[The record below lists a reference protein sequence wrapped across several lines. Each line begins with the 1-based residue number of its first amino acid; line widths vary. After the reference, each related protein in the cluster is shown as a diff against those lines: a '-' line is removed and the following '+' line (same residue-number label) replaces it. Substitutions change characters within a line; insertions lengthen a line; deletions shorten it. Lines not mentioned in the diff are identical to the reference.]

1 MYKQRQSSITC
12 YTTMSFLCQLAY
24 FSSCISHVKS
34 FLILCQELGLQNA
47 WISETIFWSLFIPFV
62 LWSFSP
68 FVTVRK
74 RFYTAV
80 IYARILMVL
89 TLCQMLRI
97 LSFTVTQLPAPNYHC
112 RAGESTAV
120 REMPDSW
127 TGHIVVDIGRQ
138 ATHGCGDLIFSSHTT
153 FVLVGVLTYTE
164 YGEVIIL
171 KILGWIGVAMMSLV
185 IVASRKHYSVDVVV
199 AWYTVPLV
207 FYALLRRWTTKRPPQ
222 DYWPHRP
229 LVTEEDKGTGPWKDG
244 HLMPVSTKDSFPDP
258 KNPTS
263 SDTADTKKP
272 LMSILV
278 HTPPL
283 HSRQTS
289 RSSADFRPLTAKEG
303 ASPPPASPV
312 RTDLNRGHILTHHQP
327 SAQPSSINIL
337 PASSATATASN
348 RSHRRN
354 ATSTT
359 LADMES
365 DSSGDLE
372 AGYQTIGS
380 SFVVG
385 GYAFHF
391 S

>member
-1 MYKQRQSSITC
+1 
-12 YTTMSFLCQLAY
+12 
-24 FSSCISHVKS
+24 
-34 FLILCQELGLQNA
+34 
-47 WISETIFWSLFIPFV
+47 
-62 LWSFSP
+62 
-68 FVTVRK
+68 
-74 RFYTAV
+74 
-80 IYARILMVL
+80 
-89 TLCQMLRI
+89 
-97 LSFTVTQLPAPNYHC
+97 
-112 RAGESTAV
+112 
-120 REMPDSW
+120 
-127 TGHIVVDIGRQ
+127 
-138 ATHGCGDLIFSSHTT
+138 
-153 FVLVGVLTYTE
+153 
-164 YGEVIIL
+164 
-171 KILGWIGVAMMSLV
+171 
-185 IVASRKHYSVDVVV
+185 
-199 AWYTVPLV
+199 
-207 FYALLRRWTTKRPPQ
+207 
-222 DYWPHRP
+222 
-229 LVTEEDKGTGPWKDG
+229 
-244 HLMPVSTKDSFPDP
+244 MPVSTKDTFPDSLNP
-258 KNPTS
+258 KS
-263 SDTADTKKP
+263 SDVADTKKP

-312 RTDLNRGHILTHHQP
+312 RTDLNRGHILTLSQ

-337 PASSATATASN
+337 PASSSSATASN

-372 AGYQTIGS
+372 AGFQAASS